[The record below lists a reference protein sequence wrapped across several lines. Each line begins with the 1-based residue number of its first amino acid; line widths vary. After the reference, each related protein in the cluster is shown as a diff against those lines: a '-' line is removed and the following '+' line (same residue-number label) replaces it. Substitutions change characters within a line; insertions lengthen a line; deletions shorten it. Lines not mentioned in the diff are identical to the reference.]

1 MINQGEQYST
11 GMAQG
16 VKKVTKKSHLTA
28 EKKRRESIRRNF
40 DVLTMALP
48 GIELRH
54 ARSEAV
60 VIKRCVEMLESLEK
74 EYEQLQHLAQKELR

>member
-1 MINQGEQYST
+1 MPSDN
-11 GMAQG
+11 
-16 VKKVTKKSHLTA
+16 KKVTKKSHLTA

-60 VIKRCVEMLESLEK
+60 VIGRCVEVL
-74 EYEQLQHLAQKELR
+74 EQLEEEYKLLQELDEN